1 MNISA
6 QAFHQYSHTSR
17 HNAVPPDPQGG
28 HVKLTKK
35 LILTG
40 ALVLPM
46 GLASLTMSAPAFGKA
61 KIPECS
67 AKLNLKTFLVTFSK
81 CKDTANTGKGGSMNA
96 SAIVAGGSATISW
109 TSAPPSSTTILWN
122 APVELAPGA
131 PGNTCPKGDTE
142 YKGSGVV
149 TGGTAP
155 AINSIPIGDTVTMNV
170 CLKGTKVTVLKPG
183 ILFS

>member
-1 MNISA
+1 M
-6 QAFHQYSHTSR
+6 
-17 HNAVPPDPQGG
+17 
-28 HVKLTKK
+28 KLTKK

-46 GLASLTMSAPAFGKA
+46 GLASLTVSAPAFAKA

-67 AKLNLKTFLVTFSK
+67 AKVSIVTLVVTFSK
-81 CKDTANTGKGGSMNA
+81 CKDTANTGKGGSM
-96 SAIVAGGSATISW
+96 SAAAIEGGGTNTVSW
-109 TSAPPSSTTILWN
+109 SSAPPSTTVIDW
-122 APVELAPGA
+122 APPVELAAGA
-131 PGNTCPKGDTE
+131 PGNTCPKGDIE